1 MIETFTLTKRYGD
14 TVAVDRLTITVRP
27 GQVTGFLGPNGAGKS
42 TTIRLIVGL
51 DRPTAGKALVNGAP
65 YASHPDPLHQVGV
78 LLDAKAVHPARTAR
92 AHLRALAATQRLSA
106 RRADEVLELTG
117 LTKVANRRVGGF
129 SLGMA
134 QRLGIAA
141 ALLADPLTLILDEP
155 VNGLDP
161 EGVLWVRN
169 LLRQEANRGKTV
181 FLSSHLMSEMALV
194 ADHLVIIGRGRLLL
208 EQPTVQFIAAS
219 SEQAARVRS
228 PQAALISR
236 AVAGPD
242 VRVRSLEPGLLEV
255 HGVGAETIGD
265 LATTNG
271 WTLHELTPLQASLED
286 AYMKL
291 TENQADYAGRSLADA
306 AGVPPRAE
314 SRTEERRARNDRGQ
328 RA

>member
-14 TVAVDRLTITVRP
+14 TLAVDRLTITVRP

-51 DRPTAGKALVNGAP
+51 DHPSAGKALVNGAP
-65 YASHPDPLHQVGV
+65 YASHRDPLHQVGV

-92 AHLRALAATQRLSA
+92 AHLRAVAATQGLGA
-106 RRADEVLELTG
+106 RRADEVLEMTG
-117 LTKVANRRVGGF
+117 LTKVAHRRVGSF

-134 QRLGIAA
+134 QRLGIAG

-161 EGVLWVRN
+161 EGVAWVRT
-169 LLRQEANRGKTV
+169 LLRHEADRGKTV

-208 EQPTVQFIAAS
+208 EQATAQFIADS
-219 SEQAARVRS
+219 SERAVRVRS
-228 PQAALISR
+228 PQAALIAR
-236 AVAGPD
+236 DVAGPG
-242 VRVRSLEPGLLEV
+242 VRVRSLEPGLLEI
-255 HGVGAETIGD
+255 HGIAAETIGD
-265 LATTNG
+265 MAVAQR
-271 WTLHELTPLQASLED
+271 WVLHELTPLQVSLED

-291 TENQADYAGRSLADA
+291 TESQVDYAGRDLAEA
-306 AGVPPRAE
+306 AGGGTPHDDTHRDG
-314 SRTEERRARNDRGQ
+314 RRAKGGR